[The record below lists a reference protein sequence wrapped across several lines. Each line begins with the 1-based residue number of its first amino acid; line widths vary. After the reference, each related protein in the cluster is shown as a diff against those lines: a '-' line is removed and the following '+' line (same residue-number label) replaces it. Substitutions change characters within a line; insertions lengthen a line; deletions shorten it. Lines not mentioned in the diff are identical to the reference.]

1 MTLNTSKTYKMPDA
15 EDWQNILKFQQFPL
29 LPSTRKAFR
38 QLMKKA
44 SLSFDGLAE
53 IAEQDPAI
61 CLHLLL
67 HIKERN
73 PSSLDQINTAAGCI
87 SLLGMEEVVNIV
99 KQLPALSFSPKNRS
113 ERNYMGLL
121 HTAVL
126 AGRIAAEWADSKP
139 GLSRHQA
146 QWSAMLASAPLWA
159 WQLQQV
165 SAMQELSNQMSQGK
179 DLIPALNAS
188 FGEMTSAKL
197 LSWQTL
203 ATTLALPN
211 ACQSLWQQE
220 CWPNTEDWRALRS
233 QKLTSI
239 EGHRALKHQCQQPE
253 MLIYIANVLAS
264 QYQTG
269 VYRYKTKR
277 WVTLSAHFLNSDSDK
292 VHHDLQKIT
301 LQLAHQGRR
310 LTAVSSLLAPIHTA
324 APKGHVYL
332 CDKTTASEEQKNKR
346 IESIS
351 TPEIPPYTDQQAD
364 NDIADDCAENNAED
378 HARENH
384 NDSVAISAIEDR
396 EIDRVFLKQLLKQLD
411 EAPESFGDL
420 HHLMRSVLKGITQG
434 IGLKHAYIMVQNKT
448 GTAAKIYY
456 QKGLAETNPL
466 CHFAISLEKVSIFK
480 RMLEKPASLMIT
492 LENRAKMLRGIPS
505 AQQSMFPEQ
514 FMMMSLFSNERP
526 IGIVF
531 ADIGPPPYDPPMQLS
546 EYNEFKYLCLTA
558 GKSLTKL
565 AQTTQREAKINA
577 QK

>member
-1 MTLNTSKTYKMPDA
+1 MTLNTSKTYKMPDSD
-15 EDWQNILKFQQFPL
+15 DWQNILKFQQFPL

-38 QLMKKA
+38 QLMTKA
-44 SLSFDGLAE
+44 SLSFDGLAG

-99 KQLPALSFSPKNRS
+99 KQLPALDFSPKNRS
-113 ERNYMGLL
+113 ERNYMGML

-159 WQLQQV
+159 WQLQHV
-165 SAMQELSNQMSQGK
+165 SATQEFSNQMSQGK
-179 DLIPALNAS
+179 DLMPALSTS
-188 FGEMTSAKL
+188 FGEMTNSKL
-197 LSWQTL
+197 LSWQKL
-203 ATTLALPN
+203 ATSLALPH

-220 CWPNTEDWRALRS
+220 CWPNAEDWRALRLE
-233 QKLTSI
+233 KLTSI

-253 MLIYIANVLAS
+253 LLIYIANALAS

-277 WVTLSAHFLNSDSDK
+277 WVALSAHFLNSDSEK
-292 VHHDLQKIT
+292 VHHDVLKIILQMA
-301 LQLAHQGRR
+301 QQGRR
-310 LTAVSSLLAPIHTA
+310 LTAVSTLLAPTHTA
-324 APKGHVYL
+324 VPKGHVYL
-332 CDKTTASEEQKNKR
+332 CDKTAATETVQKPKSSESVPVQEKAP
-346 IESIS
+346 ESECVS
-351 TPEIPPYTDQQAD
+351 TK
-364 NDIADDCAENNAED
+364 
-378 HARENH
+378 
-384 NDSVAISAIEDR
+384 DSVEIDAAGER
-396 EIDRVFLKQLLKQLD
+396 EIDRTFLKRLLKQLD
-411 EAPESFGDL
+411 EAPETFGDL
-420 HHLMRSVLKGITQG
+420 HHLMRSILKGITQG

-466 CHFAISLEKVSIFK
+466 CHFAISLEKVHIFK

-492 LENRAKMLRGIPS
+492 LENREKMLRGIPL
-505 AQQSMFPEQ
+505 AQQSVFPEQ
-514 FMMMSLFSNERP
+514 FMMMSLFSSDRP
-526 IGIVF
+526 VGIVF
-531 ADIGPPPYDPPMQLS
+531 ADIGLPPYDPPMQLS

-565 AQTTQREAKINA
+565 AQATQREAKIKS